1 MPISIGHRAIF
12 RAFRHRSN
20 FARRAVSPACITDK
34 PQQPA
39 AAPAVDEFQCSPWEG
54 LYLEQA
60 HPVTPLDADDSISR
74 QLDAFLTDLMQDSPE
89 N

>member
-20 FARRAVSPACITDK
+20 FALRTDSPACITDK

-54 LYLEQA
+54 LYLEQT
-60 HPVTPLDADDSISR
+60 HPVTPVDADNSISR
-74 QLDAFLTDLMQDSPE
+74 QLDVFLAELMQGTLE

>member
-20 FARRAVSPACITDK
+20 FTRRTVSPACITEK

-39 AAPAVDEFQCSPWEG
+39 ADPVADEFQCSPWEG

-60 HPVTPLDADDSISR
+60 HPLTPVGEDDSISR
-74 QLDAFLTDLMQDSPE
+74 QLDVFLAELMQGTLE